1 MCAKV
6 ASASTS
12 LLTLEFAGV
21 SPAPTFERG
30 TEMVETGDV
39 LVEGMYQ
46 KMWKDFV
53 SLQRGDAK
61 QICVDAA
68 RWRYFAQS
76 AQTALILGS
85 ELDPHSKH
93 DWLTECNKLADGL
106 MALHNAELCG
116 GEAVRTSAVL
126 AGAVDTE
133 E

>member
-1 MCAKV
+1 
-6 ASASTS
+6 
-12 LLTLEFAGV
+12 
-21 SPAPTFERG
+21 
-30 TEMVETGDV
+30 MVETGDE

-76 AQTALILGS
+76 AQTALMLGS

-106 MALHNAELCG
+106 MTPNVQVQGASRALSRSSPG
-116 GEAVRTSAVL
+116 TQG
-126 AGAVDTE
+126 
-133 E
+133 

>member
-1 MCAKV
+1 
-6 ASASTS
+6 
-12 LLTLEFAGV
+12 
-21 SPAPTFERG
+21 
-30 TEMVETGDV
+30 MVETGDV

-76 AQTALILGS
+76 PQTALMLGS

-106 MALHNAELCG
+106 MTPNVKSQATDAALSRQVACTDGL
-116 GEAVRTSAVL
+116 
-126 AGAVDTE
+126 GA
-133 E
+133 